1 MLRIPPSESWRGRTH
16 ILSLSIIVPISQSQ
30 RVRVSL
36 FKIPEESSR
45 VWRRFL
51 NLMCVA
57 KGSGKPRSLGVGVSR
72 FDSKGRKSLREGAA

>member
-1 MLRIPPSESWRGRTH
+1 MLRIPPSEPCRGRTH

-36 FKIPEESSR
+36 FLRSR
-45 VWRRFL
+45 VRRRFL

-57 KGSGKPRSLGVGVSR
+57 KGSGKPRSLGFGVSR
-72 FDSKGRKSLREGAA
+72 FDSKGRKSLREEAA